1 MAVTNFQG
9 ALRLNLLADSAVAAI
24 VGTKIYSVPVPQSAA
39 LPYATL
45 QYISQETVDTLGGFE
60 GVVTERWQ
68 IDAYAASVTGVLALK
83 KAIFDALH
91 MKNNETWSGYKIYLS
106 RFDGDNDLSEPA
118 TDGSEDMYHR
128 IQQDFKIK
136 RSYETTI

>member
-1 MAVTNFQG
+1 MSVQNFQG
-9 ALRLNLLADSAVAAI
+9 ALRLYLLSDAAISAI
-24 VGTKIYSVPVPQSAA
+24 VGTKIYAIPIPQNAN
-39 LPYATL
+39 LPYITI
-45 QYISQETVDTLGGFE
+45 QDITHETIDTLSGFT
-60 GVVTERWQ
+60 GVITDRWQ
-68 IDAYAASVTGVLALK
+68 VDAYAASVTEVHALK

-118 TDGSEDMYHR
+118 ADGSEDMYHR